1 MLIPPST
8 ANVELGFSVLALLST
23 KQRNRLKPEN
33 LDKLIRLIILIG
45 PDWFDDATWELLID
59 KYNTMGERR
68 ILLNKLFY
76 VI

>member
-8 ANVELGFSVLALLST
+8 ANFELGFSVLALLST